1 MEKVYSTNYKT
12 IKARI
17 YLQDPVKY
25 EQSKKKSS
33 ICAYNRYHS
42 DDEEIRKKY
51 REQRSEWNKKYYLK
65 NKQDSLMKNQ
75 LSKSMK

>member
-1 MEKVYSTNYKT
+1 MEKNDSTNYKT
-12 IKARI
+12 VKARI

-25 EQSKKKSS
+25 AKSKQVSMD
-33 ICAYNRYHS
+33 CAYNRYHS

-65 NKQDSLMKNQ
+65 NKVDSLK
-75 LSKSMK
+75 

>member
-12 IKARI
+12 IRARI

-25 EQSKKKSS
+25 EKSKQISMD
-33 ICAYNRYHS
+33 CAYNRYHS

-65 NKQDSLMKNQ
+65 NKVDSLK
-75 LSKSMK
+75 

>member
-12 IKARI
+12 IQARI

-25 EQSKKKSS
+25 EKSKKVSS

-42 DDEEIRKKY
+42 ENEEIKEKY
-51 REQRSEWNKKYYLK
+51 REQRKEWNRKYYMNKKKESLK
-65 NKQDSLMKNQ
+65 
-75 LSKSMK
+75 